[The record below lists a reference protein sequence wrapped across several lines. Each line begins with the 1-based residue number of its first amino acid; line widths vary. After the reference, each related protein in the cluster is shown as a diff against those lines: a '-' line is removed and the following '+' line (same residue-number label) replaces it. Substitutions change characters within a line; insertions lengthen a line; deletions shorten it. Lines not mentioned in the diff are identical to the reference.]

1 MTQIARL
8 IVGFVGLGFVGLC
21 AYAYNSIGWQ
31 GLTACWRNLGGW
43 LRCPMCWSARCA

>member
-21 AYAYNSIGWQ
+21 ALAYASIGGQ
-31 GLTACWRNLGGW
+31 GI
-43 LRCPMCWSARCA
+43 